1 MGTVESEIKK
11 PGKNKGGRP
20 KKAIRCNLKI
30 TVMCNAVERMV
41 IKHKA
46 KTVGL
51 TVSEYLRKVGYLGQI
66 DRTIKTLPKEVL
78 QLTGDFNHM
87 AANINQIAHK
97 RNRGEEL
104 NAIERAEL
112 NVLANKIKELVI
124 QIKTYLK

>member
-1 MGTVESEIKK
+1 MEAVQSE
-11 PGKNKGGRP
+11 NKGSTRKKNGRP
-20 KKAIRCNLKI
+20 KKAIRRHLKM

-46 KTVGL
+46 KMLGL
-51 TVSEYLRKVGYLGQI
+51 TVSEYLRKIGYEGQV

-78 QLTGDFNHM
+78 QLTGDLNHM

-104 NAIERAEL
+104 NAMERAEL
-112 NVLANKIKELVI
+112 NVLAGKIKEVVI
-124 QIKTYLK
+124 LIKAYLK

>member
-1 MGTVESEIKK
+1 METVQSEIKK
-11 PGKNKGGRP
+11 TGKNKGGRP
-20 KKAIRCNLKI
+20 KKNIRRNVKV

-46 KTVGL
+46 KMLGL
-51 TVSEYLRKVGYLGQI
+51 TASEYLRKLGYEGQV

-78 QLTGDFNHM
+78 QLTGDLNHM

-104 NAIERAEL
+104 NAMERAEL
-112 NVLANKIKELVI
+112 NVLAIKIKEAVI
-124 QIKTYLK
+124 QIKNYLK

>member
-1 MGTVESEIKK
+1 METVQSEIKK
-11 PGKNKGGRP
+11 TGKNKGGRP
-20 KKAIRCNLKI
+20 KKNIRRNLKV

-46 KTVGL
+46 KMLGL
-51 TVSEYLRKVGYLGQI
+51 TVSEYLRKLGYEGQV

-78 QLTGDFNHM
+78 QLTGDLNHM

-104 NAIERAEL
+104 NAMERAEL
-112 NVLANKIKELVI
+112 VVLAGKIKEAVI
-124 QIKTYLK
+124 QIKAYLK